1 MIVYKYMGETRR
13 GFLDT
18 GLIRFTQPLALN
30 DPYECLAA
38 FPDLSPD
45 EQAGRIMLGA
55 LEEIDLR
62 ESDSG
67 EVRQRKVAQIKSA
80 YARLKEIREGN
91 PNFFRDMADQV
102 NGAKVNQQLGILS
115 LSRRWNSA
123 LMWSHYTDSYK
134 GFCVGF
140 DRGHEFFREVINGGD
155 LQRTGLMPVIY
166 DTRRTIVPQR
176 IEDAVGFNIFLTK
189 STDWAYEQEDRLLAL
204 LKLADSKKDQKPH
217 PLYLFKIP
225 FQAISEIILGHNAP
239 EDLRVDILAA
249 GDRLGVPVYK
259 TQISRLTFDIDRTPI
274 HNEILL

>member
-1 MIVYKYMGETRR
+1 MIVYKYMGQNRR
-13 GFLDT
+13 KFLDN
-18 GLIRFTQPLALN
+18 GLIRFTQPPALN

-45 EQAGRIMLGA
+45 EQAGRIMAGA
-55 LEEIDLR
+55 LEQIDLR

-67 EVRQRKVAQIKSA
+67 EVRQQKVSQIELA
-80 YARLKEIREGN
+80 YARLKAIRLEN
-91 PNFFRDMADQV
+91 PNFFRDLSDQV
-102 NGAKVNQQLGILS
+102 NGAKVNGQLGILS

-140 DRGHEFFREVINGGD
+140 DRSHEFFTEVMNGGD
-155 LQRTGLMPVIY
+155 LQRTGLLPVRY
-166 DTRRTIVPQR
+166 DTLRTIVPQR
-176 IEDAVGFNIFLTK
+176 IEDADGLNIFLTK
-189 STDWAYEQEDRLLAL
+189 SIDWAYEEEDRLLAL
-204 LKLADSKKDQKPH
+204 LKLADIKNDEKPH
-217 PLYLFKIP
+217 PVYLFKIP

-274 HNEILL
+274 SNEILL